1 MNALGRREAKGFL
14 PRSDYVGI
22 GQRSQPEQR
31 PRERGRDFGDPRVG
45 AHAAWIE
52 GVVGLMDS
60 SPSSQNHWMK
70 VCWHAPEFPIT
81 KLPRG
86 DNE

>member
-31 PRERGRDFGDPRVG
+31 PRERGRDFGDPRLG

-52 GVVGLMDS
+52 VGNGS
-60 SPSSQNHWMK
+60 HGEQS
-70 VCWHAPEFPIT
+70 FIT
-81 KLPRG
+81 KSLDESLLARARIPHHKIAKG
-86 DNE
+86 

>member
-52 GVVGLMDS
+52 GGS
-60 SPSSQNHWMK
+60 GSH
-70 VCWHAPEFPIT
+70 
-81 KLPRG
+81 G
-86 DNE
+86 